1 MPADKAYLQP
11 YQEAVER
18 FGAGFEATLW
28 NSREAQTLRF
38 DVMIDLAE
46 FEGCRLLDVGCGHG
60 DFAARLLEREVG
72 FAAYVGIDAVAEM
85 IEAAARRGLN
95 RCEFMIGDPVAEP
108 TLLGEACP
116 DWTCLSGTLNTMDE
130 PTVRQ
135 LIEAAFEAS
144 AQGVVFNFLSTRAHD
159 RFKKQDPGPARR
171 FDPVALLDFALGLSS
186 RVIFTQAYLDGHDAT
201 ILLAHD

>member
-1 MPADKAYLQP
+1 
-11 YQEAVER
+11 
-18 FGAGFEATLW
+18 
-28 NSREAQTLRF
+28 
-38 DVMIDLAE
+38 
-46 FEGCRLLDVGCGHG
+46 
-60 DFAARLLEREVG
+60 
-72 FAAYVGIDAVAEM
+72 
-85 IEAAARRGLN
+85 
-95 RCEFMIGDPVAEP
+95 
-108 TLLGEACP
+108 
-116 DWTCLSGTLNTMDE
+116 MDE

-159 RFKKQDPGPARR
+159 RFKQQDPGPARR